1 MKCENET
8 KQKKKMNQKYSNEIF
23 VENTNIFV
31 VCFSVH
37 EGKMKKMKMKMKAAA
52 SERICFVNEFQF
64 LGER

>member
-1 MKCENET
+1 
-8 KQKKKMNQKYSNEIF
+8 MNQKYSNEIF